1 MKYGG
6 KKIVPRILK
15 LFHQIFFYYCTI
27 IIAIFNI
34 NIYQSIF
41 INIYLKTIKQCDKR
55 YVLLL
60 KTINEVPNKKII
72 NDIDVKYQKTKC
84 DQKPTV

>member
-60 KTINEVPNKKII
+60 KTINEVSNKKII